1 MHIPRLLDLTPV
13 LEQKS
18 CFLFGPRQTGKT
30 QLIKHRLQQYRTYN
44 LLHSDVF
51 ARLSHSPRKLREE
64 TRPDDKIVIIDEIQK
79 LPVLLDEVHAI
90 IEETGVHF
98 LLTGSSARKLK
109 RTGANLL
116 GGRARTRHLHPFVLA
131 ELDSRFDL
139 LHALDVGLI
148 PSIYLSGAP
157 REDLEAYVG
166 QYLKEEVA
174 AEALVRN
181 IPAFSRFLAVA
192 ACCNGQIINYT
203 NIGNDAQV
211 PMSTVQEYFQILRDT
226 LVGNDLPAWRQTTKR
241 KPFATSK
248 FYFFDIG
255 VARFL
260 QRRQNLQEGAPEYG
274 QAFEAYVHH
283 ELRSYLDYRGKE
295 GLCYWRSTSGFEVDF
310 ILMDTTAIEVKGK
323 TNVNSRDLRGL
334 RALREEGILER
345 YLVVSLDPA
354 EREIGGIR
362 VLPWHQ
368 FLDELWRGDYD

>member
-181 IPAFSRFLAVA
+181 ISAFSRFLAVA

-334 RALREEGILER
+334 RALREEG
-345 YLVVSLDPA
+345 
-354 EREIGGIR
+354 
-362 VLPWHQ
+362 
-368 FLDELWRGDYD
+368 